1 MGSLHRFVAEKLLIP
16 LLLNPSVDIESVE
29 ADLESRF
36 GPIDIRSAPIAFD
49 FTRYYENEM
58 GPGLTRY
65 ILSFER
71 LIDPEALASIK
82 VETNRIEERYAHGG
96 ARRVNLDP
104 GLLGLR
110 RLILASTKDNG
121 RRIPLTLGIYA
132 EITLIYV
139 HGDYQPLDWTYPDF
153 RTREYRD
160 HLLAVR
166 ERYRLQLREK

>member
-96 ARRVNLDP
+96 ARRV
-104 GLLGLR
+104 
-110 RLILASTKDNG
+110 ILASTKDNG